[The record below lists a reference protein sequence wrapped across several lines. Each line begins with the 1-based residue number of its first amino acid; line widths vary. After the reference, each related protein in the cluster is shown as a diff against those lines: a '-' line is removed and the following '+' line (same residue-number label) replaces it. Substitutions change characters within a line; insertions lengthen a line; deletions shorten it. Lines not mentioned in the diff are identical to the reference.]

1 MHLKQLRITARVA
14 EAAQAHNLL
23 FQERSVALSMCHHP
37 RHLHLGVCCVH
48 KCAVSLCLLSSSLS
62 YTHNHLHVVELL
74 GCELVRLC
82 ENLYLQLRRH
92 EIASQALVYEA
103 LSY

>member
-1 MHLKQLRITARVA
+1 
-14 EAAQAHNLL
+14 
-23 FQERSVALSMCHHP
+23 
-37 RHLHLGVCCVH
+37 
-48 KCAVSLCLLSSSLS
+48 
-62 YTHNHLHVVELL
+62 L